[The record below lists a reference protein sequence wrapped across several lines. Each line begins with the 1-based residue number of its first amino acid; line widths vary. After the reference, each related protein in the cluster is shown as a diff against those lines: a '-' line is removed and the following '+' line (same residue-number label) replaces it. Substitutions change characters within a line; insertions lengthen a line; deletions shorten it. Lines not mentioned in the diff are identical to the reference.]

1 MKAWTPFRR
10 LQQVHQYRLREIDV
24 QGIEHA
30 EQAIAKRHGLLIT
43 PNHPGH
49 ADSFL
54 LWEALVRLKRRC
66 YVMTA
71 WQVFA
76 MAKRWERL
84 LFQQHGCFSVDRE
97 GTDLRAY
104 RQAVKVLAETSDPLA
119 VFPEGDVY
127 HLNDR
132 VRPFREGTGSMA
144 LAAVKRSGR
153 PVSWIPCAIRYRY
166 VQDPTPELE
175 QVMTRLEQRLH
186 WRPRPDLP
194 LSARIYRFAEGML
207 KLKEIEYLGRAT
219 NGSLPER
226 IEALGNEILGRI
238 EDRVQLGSIPETL
251 PLRVKELRQY
261 VIARLREMPEDDPQQ
276 TQFANDLEDLFFVVQ
291 LYSYPGDYVAENA
304 TIERMAE
311 TIDKFEEDFL
321 DLPTANIRGARRGVI
336 TFGEPIVV
344 SEPGCRSVAR
354 KLTQLAEH
362 RVQELLDRPL
372 QAAARLS
379 A

>member
-1 MKAWTPFRR
+1 
-10 LQQVHQYRLREIDV
+10 LEEIDV
-24 QGIEHA
+24 QGLEIA
-30 EQAIAKRHGLLIT
+30 EGAIAQDHGLLIT

-49 ADSFL
+49 ADSLL
-54 LWEALVRLKRRC
+54 LWEALVRLNRRC

-76 MAKRWERL
+76 MAKRWERF

-97 GTDLRAY
+97 GAGLTAF

-132 VRPFREGTGSMA
+132 VRPFRDGTGAMVLS
-144 LAAVKRSGR
+144 AVKRSRR
-153 PVSWIPCAIRYRY
+153 PVTWIPCAIRYRY
-166 VQDPTPELE
+166 IQDPTPELE
-175 QVMTRLEQRLH
+175 EVMNRLEERLH
-186 WRPRPDLP
+186 WRPRSDLP
-194 LSARIYRFAEGML
+194 LAARIYRFAEGLL

-226 IEALGNEILGRI
+226 IEALGNEILSRI
-238 EDRVQLGSIPETL
+238 EERTHLGSIPETL
-251 PLRVKELRQY
+251 PQRVKELRRFI
-261 VIARLREMPEDDPQQ
+261 IARLRELPENAPEQ
-276 TQFANDLEDLFFVVQ
+276 TQLANDLEDLFFVVQ

-321 DLPTANIRGARRGVI
+321 DLPTARIRGSRRGVI

-344 SEPGCRSVAR
+344 NESGGRDVAR
-354 KLTQLAEH
+354 KLALTAER

-372 QAAARLS
+372 QKASRLS